1 MKKVKSIILFL
12 VIIQSTVFSEEK
24 TDSVKISPFVKK
36 EVVRRSVLPL
46 SLMATGAVISGSRFE
61 KNIKKKLRDGEG
73 VIDYAIPIDDL
84 MQYFPIA
91 QLYVADALGVKAKNH
106 WFDQTKYLI
115 ISNVITAALTHGAK
129 FAINKERPNGSSY
142 AFPSGHSSFS
152 FANATVLYEE
162 FHDTAP
168 GFASSGYILTSMV
181 GSLRVINNKHWVS
194 DVLAGAGLGILVTR
208 LVYSWEP
215 LKNWNPCKKMKDV
228 TFIPSF
234 DTSGGSFTFVYR
246 F

>member
-1 MKKVKSIILFL
+1 MKKIKSIILFL
-12 VIIQSTVFSEEK
+12 VIVQSIVFAEEK

-162 FHDTAP
+162 FHDAAP

-181 GSLRVINNKHWVS
+181 GSLR
-194 DVLAGAGLGILVTR
+194 
-208 LVYSWEP
+208 
-215 LKNWNPCKKMKDV
+215 
-228 TFIPSF
+228 
-234 DTSGGSFTFVYR
+234 
-246 F
+246 